1 MGKRGRY
8 YALRSFVL
16 VLRHVCKVPY
26 DTIPS
31 LNFTQL
37 KPHQPTHLKSGYF
50 LTLIHASNCNAL
62 TPNQPTNQSI
72 FTVSYR
78 IVSFLVVVVVAC
90 MMDR

>member
-50 LTLIHASNCNAL
+50 LTLIHPSNCNAL
-62 TPNQPTNQSI
+62 TPNQPINRFSP
-72 FTVSYR
+72 FRV
-78 IVSFLVVVVVAC
+78 VSFLFVVVVVAC